1 MGNKKLDALMKK
13 VQKDHGEGA
22 FRMASDCRL
31 DIPRIPTGIYYVDY
45 ATGGGV
51 PIGRITEIYGKKSAG
66 KTSMLA
72 KVCANAQSLCRRC
85 YGEVVTEEQE
95 VPVTKLVPDASGKV
109 VEQQVKEMRPVP
121 IDCVN
126 ECRADPINADG
137 TPTKKGKPFWPG
149 RMNILWLDL
158 EGAFSPDFF
167 TKFGLD
173 CEDVYLARP
182 DYGEQAVDIGDSA
195 IRTGECDLIV
205 VDSLANIVPKKERE
219 DSAEDHQVA
228 VQARLINKMLRV
240 WTASQ
245 SEVAARNDGYAC
257 TIILV
262 NQVRQKISMFPVDVK
277 PGGVGQDFA
286 TSLDIKL
293 HQGDYKFDK
302 TGRPLFQFTKFQ
314 IEKNKVGMPKMEGI
328 YRMCVTEHPGRMP
341 GDTWDDE
348 VVFDAA
354 KANGFLEQLDD
365 GKLRVLDQEFED
377 EDEIKAL
384 LHRRTGFYRQLRANA
399 LDLMIGRPSD
409 GRLAENKKKRGE
421 VKL

>member
-1 MGNKKLDALMKK
+1 MGNQKLDALMKK

-31 DIPRIPTGIYYVDY
+31 DIPRIPTGIFVVDY
-45 ATGGGV
+45 ATGGGI

-72 KVCANAQSLCRRC
+72 KVCVNAQNLCRRC
-85 YGEVVTEEQE
+85 YGEVVTEDRE
-95 VPVTKLVPDASGKV
+95 VTVTKLVPDDSGKV
-109 VEQQVKEMRPVP
+109 VEQDTKEMRPVP

-126 ECRADPINADG
+126 ECRVDPVNA
-137 TPTKKGKPFWPG
+137 
-149 RMNILWLDL
+149 
-158 EGAFSPDFF
+158 EFSPDFF
-167 TKFGLD
+167 SKFGLD
-173 CEDVYLARP
+173 CDDVYLARP
-182 DYGEQAVDIGDSA
+182 DYGEQAVDIGDAA
-195 IRTGECDLIV
+195 IRTGECDVIV

-245 SEVAARNDGYAC
+245 SEVASRSGGYEC

-302 TGRPLFQFTKFQ
+302 TGRPLFQFSKFQ
-314 IEKNKVGMPKMEGI
+314 VEKNKVGMPKMEGI

-365 GKLRVLDQEFED
+365 GKLRVLDQEFDD

-384 LHRRTGFYRQLRANA
+384 LLRRTGFYRRLRANA

-409 GRLAENKKKRGE
+409 GKLAENKKKRGE